1 VKEYHT
7 NIVIKAPVG
16 AVWKALTNFSAYPE
30 WNPLVGWLKGDI
42 RANGQIQMFIKP
54 LNRSFTATLKRV
66 EGVRHYDAIR
76 RVCGFGEL
84 NEKFRCEPAGLLQ
97 ALQGCLTGAAGD
109 RRHQNGDDETAG
121 RRSAKWFHRFGPPSL
136 MSRAYTST

>member
-1 VKEYHT
+1 MKEYHI

-66 EGVRHYDAIR
+66 EPDEELTWVGVQLASWIISGEHYYRLEALDRNSTRLSHGEYFRGLASAFIGKATLERMEAAFNRHNVLLKE
-76 RVCGFGEL
+76 RVEH
-84 NEKFRCEPAGLLQ
+84 E
-97 ALQGCLTGAAGD
+97 
-109 RRHQNGDDETAG
+109 
-121 RRSAKWFHRFGPPSL
+121 
-136 MSRAYTST
+136 